1 MWSAQVVQQ
10 LKTGPEMRYPALILG
25 VLLSHLVSAEA
36 TEVFLKARD
45 QTVAN
50 WAEEVSKRFNATV
63 KKQIPGL
70 NAVILQV
77 PAAFAVRL
85 LKSARDNPAFSAVE
99 ADSDYRQLFQTTP
112 TTNFGDVRITP
123 AQKEVVSRLRERKM
137 STAVYVAQVRPGGIS
152 LELLRGALTIADGF
166 TKAKGIKLNLAPGLR
181 VDAFQKEIDQ
191 RGPSSFVWRGNVENQ
206 KAAPDK
212 RSGAATFVVQD
223 GRITGTVIVG
233 PDVYLI
239 NPLGNGLHA
248 IVKTNPSVYPAEHP
262 PGTAPKANDAP
273 EIPPQR
279 EGLLQNQSV
288 PVIRA
293 MVLYTPAV
301 RKALQQYG
309 SDPDV
314 LATMAIES
322 TNLASKNSNVRM
334 SVNLVKSEE
343 IAYVEKDFPSD
354 LAMLRTSA
362 WVKTE
367 RDAAKAHVVFLL
379 TTVSDYCGLSDVILA
394 DKSNAFAVINY
405 ICAVGNFSLAHEFG
419 HLLGLRHERAVDKDD
434 RPFRNGHGY
443 VYKSQWRTIMATR
456 KACASCPRIPFWSN
470 PSVNYNGV
478 PAGTKDHED
487 EADVINDT
495 APIIAGFQ

>member
-1 MWSAQVVQQ
+1 
-10 LKTGPEMRYPALILG
+10 MRYLAVILG

-36 TEVFLKARD
+36 TEVLLKARE
-45 QTVAN
+45 QTIAN
-50 WAEEVSKRFNATV
+50 WAQEVARQFNAKV
-63 KKQIPGL
+63 KREIPGL

-77 PAAFAVRL
+77 PAAGAVRL

-112 TTNFGDVRITP
+112 TTNLADVTISQ
-123 AQKEVVSRLRERKM
+123 AQKDVVSRFRERKT
-137 STAVYVAQVRPGGIS
+137 STAVYVAQLRPGNIS

-166 TKAKGIKLNLAPGLR
+166 AKAKGIKLNLAPGLR
-181 VDAFQKEIDQ
+181 LDAFQKEIDQ
-191 RGPSSFVWRGNVENQ
+191 RGPASFVWRGNIENQ
-206 KAAPDK
+206 NAAPDK
-212 RSGAATFVVQD
+212 RSGMATFVVRD

-233 PDVYLI
+233 PDIYLI

-248 IVKTNPSVYPAEHP
+248 IVKTNPSVFPAEHP
-262 PGTAPKANDAP
+262 PGTAPKANEAP

-301 RKALQQYG
+301 RQALHQYG
-309 SDPDV
+309 SDPEV

-343 IAYVEKDFPSD
+343 IDYVEKDFPSD
-354 LAMLRTSA
+354 LAMLRASA
-362 WVKTE
+362 WVKGE
-367 RDAAKAHVVFLL
+367 REAAKAQVVFLL

-419 HLLGLRHERAVDKDD
+419 HLLGLRHERAADTDD

-443 VYKSQWRTIMATR
+443 VYKNEWRTIMATR
-456 KACASCPRIPFWSN
+456 KACTSCPRIPFWSN
-470 PSVNYNGV
+470 PSIKYNGV
-478 PAGTKDHED
+478 PAGTKDYED

-495 APIIAGFQ
+495 APIIAGFH

>member
-1 MWSAQVVQQ
+1 
-10 LKTGPEMRYPALILG
+10 MRYPALILG
-25 VLLSHLVSAEA
+25 VFFSHLVSAEA
-36 TEVFLKARD
+36 TEVLLKARD
-45 QTVAN
+45 QTIAN
-50 WAEEVSKRFNATV
+50 WAAEVSKQFNAKV

-77 PAAFAVRL
+77 PAGRAVGL

-99 ADSDYRQLFQTTP
+99 ADRDYRQLFQTTP
-112 TTNFGDVRITP
+112 AIDLGNGAISQV
-123 AQKEVVSRLRERKM
+123 QKEMVSRLRERKT
-137 STAVYVAQVRPGGIS
+137 STAVYVAQVRPGNIS

-166 TKAKGIKLNLAPGLR
+166 NKAKGIVLNLAPGLR
-181 VDAFQKEIDQ
+181 VDAFQREIDQ
-191 RGPSSFVWRGNVENQ
+191 RGPSSFVWRGNVENP
-206 KAAPDK
+206 KAAPDR
-212 RSGAATFVVQD
+212 RSGLATFVVQD
-223 GRITGTVIVG
+223 GRISGTVILG
-233 PDVYLI
+233 PDIYLI

-273 EIPPQR
+273 EIPPQK
-279 EGLLQNQSV
+279 EGLLQNQTV

-293 MVLYTPAV
+293 LVLYTPAV
-301 RKALQQYG
+301 TKALQQFG
-309 SDPDV
+309 SDPDA

-334 SVNLVKSEE
+334 SVNLAKSEE

-354 LAMLRTSA
+354 LAMLRASA
-362 WVKTE
+362 WVKKE
-367 RDAAKAHVVFLL
+367 REMAKAQVVFLL

-394 DKSNAFAVINY
+394 DKSSAFAVINY

-419 HLLGLRHERAVDKDD
+419 HLLGLRHERATDKDD
-434 RPFRNGHGY
+434 KPFPNGHGY
-443 VYKSQWRTIMATR
+443 VYKNQWRTIMATR

-470 PSVNYNGV
+470 PSIKYNGV
-478 PAGTKDHED
+478 PAGTKDYED

-495 APIIAGFQ
+495 APIIAGFH

>member
-1 MWSAQVVQQ
+1 
-10 LKTGPEMRYPALILG
+10 MRYPALILG

-50 WAEEVSKRFNATV
+50 WAEELSKRFNATV
-63 KKQIPGL
+63 KKQIPAL
-70 NAVILQV
+70 NAVILQL

-112 TTNFGDVRITP
+112 TTNLGDVSITQ
-123 AQKEVVSRLRERKM
+123 AQKEVVSRLRERKT

-166 TKAKGIKLNLAPGLR
+166 TKGKGIKLNLAPGLR

-206 KAAPDK
+206 RAAPDK
-212 RSGAATFVVQD
+212 RGGAATFLVQD
-223 GRITGTVIVG
+223 GRITGTVIIG
-233 PDVYLI
+233 SDLFLI

-248 IVKTNPSVYPAEHP
+248 IVKTNRGVYPPEHP

-273 EIPPQR
+273 EIPPQK

-301 RKALQQYG
+301 RQALQQYG

-362 WVKTE
+362 WVKME
-367 RDAAKAHVVFLL
+367 REKAKAHVVFLL
-379 TTVSDYCGLSDVILA
+379 TTISDYCGLSDVILA
-394 DKSNAFAVINY
+394 DKNSAFSVINY

-419 HLLGLRHERAVDKDD
+419 HLLGLRHERAADKDD

-443 VYKSQWRTIMATR
+443 VYKNEWRTIMATR
-456 KACASCPRIPFWSN
+456 KACATCPRIPFWSN
-470 PSVNYNGV
+470 PSVKYNGV
-478 PAGTKDHED
+478 PAGTQDYED
-487 EADVINDT
+487 EADVLNDT
-495 APIIAGFQ
+495 APIIAGFH

>member
-1 MWSAQVVQQ
+1 
-10 LKTGPEMRYPALILG
+10 MRYLAVILG

-36 TEVFLKARD
+36 TEVLLKARD
-45 QTVAN
+45 QTIAN
-50 WAEEVSKRFNATV
+50 WAQEVARQFNAKV
-63 KKQIPGL
+63 KREIPGL

-77 PAAFAVRL
+77 PAAGAVRL

-112 TTNFGDVRITP
+112 TTNLADLTISQ
-123 AQKEVVSRLRERKM
+123 AQKDAVSRLRERKT
-137 STAVYVAQVRPGGIS
+137 STAVYVAQLRPGNIS

-166 TKAKGIKLNLAPGLR
+166 AKAKGIKLNLAPGLR
-181 VDAFQKEIDQ
+181 LDAFQKEIDQ
-191 RGPSSFVWRGNVENQ
+191 RGPASFVWRGNIENQ
-206 KAAPDK
+206 NAAPDK
-212 RSGAATFVVQD
+212 RSGMATFVVRD

-233 PDVYLI
+233 PDIYLI

-248 IVKTNPSVYPAEHP
+248 IVKTNPSVFPAEHP
-262 PGTAPKANDAP
+262 PGTAPKANEAP

-279 EGLLQNQSV
+279 EGLLQNQSA

-301 RKALQQYG
+301 RQALQQYG

-343 IAYVEKDFPSD
+343 FAYVEKDFPSD
-354 LAMLRTSA
+354 LAMLRASA
-362 WVKTE
+362 WVKAE
-367 RDAAKAHVVFLL
+367 REAAKAQVVFLL

-394 DKSNAFAVINY
+394 DKSNSFAVINY

-419 HLLGLRHERAVDKDD
+419 HLLGLRHERAADKDD

-443 VYKSQWRTIMATR
+443 VYKNEWRTIMATR
-456 KACASCPRIPFWSN
+456 KACTSCPRIPFWSN
-470 PSVNYNGV
+470 PSVKYNGV
-478 PAGTKDHED
+478 PAGTKDYED

-495 APIIAGFQ
+495 APIIAGFH

>member
-1 MWSAQVVQQ
+1 
-10 LKTGPEMRYPALILG
+10 MRYPALILG

-36 TEVFLKARD
+36 TEVLLKARE
-45 QTVAN
+45 QTIAN
-50 WAEEVSKRFNATV
+50 WAQEVAKQFNARV
-63 KKQIPGL
+63 KREIPGL

-77 PAAFAVRL
+77 PAAGAVRL
-85 LKSARDNPAFSAVE
+85 LKSARDNPEFSAVE

-112 TTNFGDVRITP
+112 TTNLADVAISQ
-123 AQKEVVSRLRERKM
+123 AQRDVVSRLRERKT
-137 STAVYVAQVRPGGIS
+137 STAVYVAQLRPGNIS

-166 TKAKGIKLNLAPGLR
+166 AKAKGIKLNLAPGLR
-181 VDAFQKEIDQ
+181 LDAFQKEIDQ
-191 RGPSSFVWRGNVENQ
+191 RGPASFVWRGNVENQ
-206 KAAPDK
+206 NAGSDK
-212 RSGAATFVVQD
+212 RSGMASFVVRD

-233 PDVYLI
+233 PDIYLI

-262 PGTAPKANDAP
+262 PGTTPKANEAP

-301 RKALQQYG
+301 RQALQQYG

-334 SVNLVKSEE
+334 SVSLVKSEE

-354 LAMLRTSA
+354 LAMLRASA
-362 WVKTE
+362 WVKAE
-367 RDAAKAHVVFLL
+367 REAANAQVVFLL

-419 HLLGLRHERAVDKDD
+419 HLLGLRHERAADKDD

-443 VYKSQWRTIMATR
+443 VYKNEWRTIMATR
-456 KACASCPRIPFWSN
+456 KGCPSCPRIPFWSN
-470 PSVNYNGV
+470 PSVKYNGV
-478 PAGTKDHED
+478 PAGTKDYED